1 MICPNLSDPKIKEQF
16 TKLENLHPNLAYYL
30 WDKYE
35 GEVPAKYYNIPSTGL
50 FQEPIFQT
58 SSNQP
63 TEAIIASEKTIR
75 DLAARMSDRIGIP
88 VRFES
93 DRTKQYKGKLDYDAA
108 VINLAYATLD
118 TPIHEILGHPIIR
131 AIKGN
136 GQLYQNLLKELEYG
150 KGKEVLDRIKRDYVY
165 KEEGYETYTVTAQD
179 HKNGKFLEAEI
190 GEKFSLAKRYTLEE
204 QQEEAI
210 VELLG
215 LYTAEKL
222 DKVKDG
228 KLISLLK
235 RLLKEIKAFMK
246 DLLGQREVEID
257 KLPDNMTIG
266 DLSDLLAYSNSKLIL
281 PGMEVIY
288 TTPDNQQF
296 KTYGEA
302 SKHISDLA
310 KSVEDV
316 DLSNIKVQKEKVD
329 SVDEILIDRF
339 EIRYVGRF
347 PSYYVK
353 IDGKWHEKE
362 EYTPEYSGDPGIAY
376 YPISDD
382 KILSL
387 FNSPEQIGVSKSG
400 VNILGFIQR
409 NKEYEQSKEII
420 EEYKKVNNIQYNPE
434 EVYSRGQGFYSA
446 FGAYS
451 DLDVDLMMQNL
462 LQHIEDNEK
471 AGGKFAISAFTKP
484 VDKTIRRIEKS
495 GLNYIIYPKS
505 EDILWAAN
513 TDVHSGS
520 VWDASEKINKDKKSE
535 LLGVSYTKY
544 PSLINVD
551 NIQPNLASII
561 DNLAHHHNE
570 LGIQL
575 TGNNFRLEI
584 NKEVI
589 DETDGKEYYKIKA
602 WVDKINSILD
612 QKYGKLN
619 KPKIETIRNFIG
631 LSVNYKGDDTF
642 KTVNS
647 YDSDIFKLY
656 DISNGKET
664 IKGLKSNEFDFID
677 RPTMGIQPTQT
688 KKTLKESI
696 ESVKDKIIVQDVI
709 FGNPFKVYN
718 REFRFEYFV
727 NENRFELNELER
739 LVEGGQPRRTNRI
752 SVEESKN
759 LGITQDFINNQKKEL
774 KNKVNKEKEYTSQA
788 IINTKITKLKEVA
801 KKYPR
806 SLIRSEVKPIVT
818 PSITSYTVIE
828 FDDLPFQRIPSAM
841 YSKETEKQIISKYVQ
856 QEKVKDLILD
866 LINNPEYI
874 NLEPAKKSKYI
885 QKAIFNKEIRPL
897 ESRKSV
903 TIVDGYRVILKPT
916 EKTFRGATKQEQY
929 KNFKGYAYSLANN
942 LNKTYAFTYEP
953 VIAKLESLNNG
964 SYELVLQVQ
973 NRYYDNLI
981 KIIDAIEIEALDA
994 EVEAMQALEL
1004 FANIHDEY
1012 LQLMKE
1018 SNTMIVDGEALPFDG
1033 QWFDSR
1039 FHTALAVNNP
1049 EFEKFGKVISF
1060 LSTKFKGSTW
1070 SYNPYLD
1077 QIAKINLSTGEI
1089 MFNPNLMSSE
1099 TPWHEFGHILV
1110 RSIRQNNP
1118 ELFKELK
1125 KEIED
1130 LHKDNP
1136 ISSSY
1141 AIVKALYPE
1150 YGLSDSFWEEVITTE
1165 LGKQADVEY
1174 RNRDSK
1180 TIWQKIYDYF
1190 KELFSFEVNEKTN
1203 MGNLVDSL
1211 LSKEEVDLI
1220 EKQYNPELVDYMFS
1234 RHTSEDRGRMLKEAI
1249 ELLPTNEQQTF
1260 GEKIKTLAEKITD
1273 KDLNAIRFSTQ
1284 KLRLQGESK
1293 LLQESA
1299 NSLDRIKDL
1308 VTKEDIAEA
1317 YYELANYISTSN
1329 VHLRNVAQRIRENKQ
1344 NEELAPQIKLSALYF
1359 ANQQAE
1365 AFERQINE
1373 LRNMFSESAQKAI
1386 DSINTE
1392 QRQLRNNNIVFYNIK
1407 VIEDTIGII
1416 KREVD
1421 REALVP
1427 LSEELYSAIEK
1438 GMDDLRFELN
1448 EQIEKVKKEKISDLS
1463 KKQKIKEIE
1472 KRLAELPKGPEDIKK
1487 LLSDPN
1493 SKNNWFR
1500 QSFDSAFLTDT
1511 PTVRIVADY
1520 ILKGMQGVMP
1530 ELQKMNNR
1538 IQEIQERIN
1547 KDNKEVF
1554 GAIIDRKKMYKNYVR
1569 EVEYFYVEEN
1579 ELKSITVYALNTQT
1593 DTVALQNEIT
1603 KLKFELSKAT
1613 EESKKLELT
1622 KKINDF
1628 YKNYTERP
1636 FTDEYYEVSESLP
1649 EDIAIARNQIYS
1661 KINSLRE
1668 QIGIGNF
1675 DGNSLNDVLLI
1686 QDIKDLQSELD
1697 NMERLYDI
1705 KGNKKTG
1712 KALQDA
1718 EAIIKWKLDKR
1729 AKELVSYEL
1738 TEASRQAFDI
1748 EFKKQFDAYQFNL
1761 SKATTEEERKAAQEA
1776 FDAWSSINV
1785 RTTYKQEFYDK
1796 RQSVLDAIS
1805 YYLGDRGNLTKK
1817 YEELFNVLK
1826 GQKDT
1831 SGVYMP
1837 SNYSKE
1843 IIDRSK
1849 KIEEEIEEIKQLVK
1863 KDSKL
1868 DSETK
1873 AKLAPLFKM
1882 LDDLQSTAVSSYYT
1896 ETKETIQNELRSEIV
1911 AQNPTISEEELNR
1924 QVHQKYVTSQWYKDN
1939 HIIKNRW
1946 DDDSQTMV
1954 QVFEPI
1960 FVWRVTRPNNP
1971 DYVEKNQ
1978 PGFTWYRSVV
1988 NPKFKNENYKQ
1999 GQVQFKE
2006 VTSGPYYNKNYD
2018 SLTDNQKSIV
2028 NDLRAIHLENQKGL
2042 YAKDRLGDVIP
2053 GQLKT
2058 GNDRFVD
2065 TIKFRANSFSSL
2077 WTNVKTRWQGRNQQ
2091 NANIEE
2097 GYGEQESD
2105 FLQKEHGT
2113 DNLSK
2118 SRKIFMRFAKP
2129 LDVSKQS
2136 YDILG
2141 AIANYGGSS
2150 HQFRALRKMQA
2161 VVLSASEKTTA
2172 EVDKVQIN
2180 NMIESLFYGQ
2190 SIKGKGKLAKSFNAI
2205 SRMATAAAG
2214 RKSLGYNLLAIPQ
2227 NLVTG
2232 LKQNLINIVS
2242 HGITLNSLRKGT
2254 VDATMA
2260 SKDFFLYHGQL
2271 GKKPMSLQLLD
2282 YFGVEQKESF
2292 FQGLNVTNTGFRK
2305 YGSVWSIV
2313 NTIREYTE
2321 FEIAAQVGFAY
2332 MNQYRV
2338 KLKDSDQT
2346 IPLKDAFEL
2355 KDGTL
2360 QVRPDIETGKDFDN
2374 IVQYVRN
2381 KIYVAT
2387 RRSQGIY
2394 DSMSQPELNRYTL
2407 GKLMLFLKKWVL
2419 NDVKSIYGRSTIHY
2433 GAGFETEGSWSAF
2446 AQLISDAYAYNGN
2459 IFAAYRTSSQ
2469 AVKGGVVKGTLNAVV
2484 WYALVNTL
2492 IGLQKATDCEEDGE
2506 ADWAD
2511 YACYFMKRI
2520 INEVEGAFT
2529 LWGMNETVYTYYIE
2543 QSNGVSFPDKLFG
2556 ALSGPVG
2563 ILGRYFS
2570 DFDKFASLDPYYRR
2584 TQSKKVDWDKTHP
2597 FLAGKPALA
2606 VGAIEYLGLRGL
2618 AIDPKSMEFNN
2629 RRINDYMPK
2638 TYSSNLLTRFKKD
2651 HELEKMS
2658 SRLPLQKLERQFKK
2672 QYNELKSKLEEYKD
2686 LNKDP
2691 EKIIKKI
2698 NNLRANYS
2706 TQYNRIR
2713 NLGNVWE
2720 EQQLPFAPKVS
2731 IMGNISDKK
2740 IEKIN
2745 EDDLD
2750 K

>member
-1 MICPNLSDPKIKEQF
+1 MICPNLSDPKIKAQF
-16 TKLENLHPNLAYYL
+16 TRLENLHPNLAYYL

-35 GEVPAKYYNIPSTGL
+35 GEVPPKYYNTP
-50 FQEPIFQT
+50 
-58 SSNQP
+58 NQVK
-63 TEAIIASEKTIR
+63 EGVSEI
-75 DLAARMSDRIGIP
+75 
-88 VRFES
+88 FES
-93 DRTKQYKGKLDYDAA
+93 SPELASIGTPQQYSQYLDSIFPD
-108 VINLAYATLD
+108 
-118 TPIHEILGHPIIR
+118 
-131 AIKGN
+131 
-136 GQLYQNLLKELEYG
+136 
-150 KGKEVLDRIKRDYVY
+150 
-165 KEEGYETYTVTAQD
+165 
-179 HKNGKFLEAEI
+179 
-190 GEKFSLAKRYTLEE
+190 S
-204 QQEEAI
+204 
-210 VELLG
+210 
-215 LYTAEKL
+215 
-222 DKVKDG
+222 KVKDIVYHGTEDNFDKFDIKFFG
-228 KLISLLK
+228 KN
-235 RLLKEIKAFMK
+235 
-246 DLLGQREVEID
+246 DY
-257 KLPDNMTIG
+257 G
-266 DLSDLLAYSNSKLIL
+266 DL
-281 PGMEVIY
+281 
-288 TTPDNQQF
+288 
-296 KTYGEA
+296 
-302 SKHISDLA
+302 
-310 KSVEDV
+310 
-316 DLSNIKVQKEKVD
+316 
-329 SVDEILIDRF
+329 
-339 EIRYVGRF
+339 
-347 PSYYVK
+347 
-353 IDGKWHEKE
+353 GK
-362 EYTPEYSGDPGIAY
+362 
-376 YPISDD
+376 
-382 KILSL
+382 
-387 FNSPEQIGVSKSG
+387 
-400 VNILGFIQR
+400 
-409 NKEYEQSKEII
+409 
-420 EEYKKVNNIQYNPE
+420 
-434 EVYSRGQGFYSA
+434 GFYFA
-446 FGAYS
+446 FDKAS
-451 DLDVDLMMQNL
+451 IFNEPIVVKAIVND
-462 LQHIEDNEK
+462 IEAK
-471 AGGKFAISAFTKP
+471 ISP
-484 VDKTIRRIEKS
+484 GYEIMI
-495 GLNYIIYPKS
+495 PKS
-505 EDILWAAN
+505 EQIHILGNKQDIE
-513 TDVHSGS
+513 GF
-520 VWDASEKINKDKKSE
+520 KK
-535 LLGVSYTKY
+535 
-544 PSLINVD
+544 
-551 NIQPNLASII
+551 
-561 DNLAHHHNE
+561 
-570 LGIQL
+570 
-575 TGNNFRLEI
+575 
-584 NKEVI
+584 
-589 DETDGKEYYKIKA
+589 
-602 WVDKINSILD
+602 
-612 QKYGKLN
+612 
-619 KPKIETIRNFIG
+619 
-631 LSVNYKGDDTF
+631 
-642 KTVNS
+642 
-647 YDSDIFKLY
+647 
-656 DISNGKET
+656 
-664 IKGLKSNEFDFID
+664 
-677 RPTMGIQPTQT
+677 
-688 KKTLKESI
+688 
-696 ESVKDKIIVQDVI
+696 
-709 FGNPFKVYN
+709 
-718 REFRFEYFV
+718 FV
-727 NENRFELNELER
+727 N
-739 LVEGGQPRRTNRI
+739 Q
-752 SVEESKN
+752 
-759 LGITQDFINNQKKEL
+759 QM
-774 KNKVNKEKEYTSQA
+774 
-788 IINTKITKLKEVA
+788 
-801 KKYPR
+801 
-806 SLIRSEVKPIVT
+806 
-818 PSITSYTVIE
+818 PST
-828 FDDLPFQRIPSAM
+828 M
-841 YSKETEKQIISKYVQ
+841 YSKEVQDQVISKYLQ
-856 QEKVKDLILD
+856 QEKVKDLVSELLD
-866 LINNPEYI
+866 NVEYNELNPADKANYIKKLI
-874 NLEPAKKSKYI
+874 
-885 QKAIFNKEIRPL
+885 FDKEIRPL

-916 EKTFRGATKQEQY
+916 DKTSRGNTKDKAY
-929 KNFKGYAYSLANN
+929 KNFMGYAYAIATN
-942 LNKTYAFTYEP
+942 LNKTYAFTSEP
-953 VIAKLESLNNG
+953 ATAKLEDLG
-964 SYELVLQVQ
+964 DGTYELNLRV
-973 NRYYDNLI
+973 NSRYYDNLV
-981 KIIDAIEIEALDA
+981 KFVDDVQKEALAA
-994 EVEAMQALEL
+994 EIEAMQALEI
-1004 FANIHDEY
+1004 FANMDVDF
-1012 LQLMKE
+1012 LNLMKE
-1018 SNTMIVDGEALPFDG
+1018 SNTIVIDGEPLPFDG

-1039 FHTALAVNNP
+1039 FHTGLAVNNP
-1049 EFEKFGKVISF
+1049 QFEKFSKVINF
-1060 LSTKFKGSTW
+1060 LSTKFKGTTW

-1077 QIAKINLSTGEI
+1077 QVAKVNLSTGEI

-1118 ELFKELK
+1118 ELFNELK

-1174 RNRDSK
+1174 RNKDSK

-1190 KELFSFEVNEKTN
+1190 KNLFSFEVNEKTN
-1203 MGNLVDSL
+1203 IGNLVDSL
-1211 LSKEEVDLI
+1211 LSKQEVDLI
-1220 EKQYNPELVDYMFS
+1220 ERQYNPEFAQYMFS
-1234 RHTSEDRGRMLKEAI
+1234 RFTSEDKGRMLKEAI
-1249 ELLPTNEQQTF
+1249 ELLPTDEQQTF

-1299 NSLDRIKDL
+1299 NSLDKIKDL

-1317 YYELANYISTSN
+1317 YYELANYLSTSN

-1373 LRNMFSESAQKAI
+1373 LKSMFSESAQETI

-1392 QRQLRNNNIVFYNIK
+1392 QRQLRNSNVVFYNIK

-1416 KREVD
+1416 KREAD
-1421 REALVP
+1421 RGSLVP

-1448 EQIEKVKKEKISDLS
+1448 DQIEKVKKEKISDLS

-1493 SKNNWFR
+1493 SNNNWFR

-1547 KDNKEVF
+1547 KDNKDTS
-1554 GAIIDRKKMYKNYVR
+1554 GAVIDRKKMYRNYVR

-1579 ELKSITVYALNTQT
+1579 ELKNITVYALNTQT

-1603 KLKFELSKAT
+1603 KLKFALSQAT
-1613 EESKKLELT
+1613 EESEKLELT

-1649 EDIAIARNQIYS
+1649 EDIATARNQIYS

-1686 QDIKDLQSELD
+1686 QDIKDLQSEID
-1697 NMERLYDI
+1697 NMERLYDV

-1718 EAIIKWKLDKR
+1718 EAILKWKQDKR

-1738 TEASRQAFDI
+1738 TDASKQAFEI
-1748 EFKKQFDAYQFNL
+1748 EYKKQFEAYQNNL
-1761 SKATTEEERKAAQEA
+1761 SKATTDDERRAAQEA

-1785 RTTYKQEFYDK
+1785 KTTYKQEFYDK
-1796 RQSVLDAIS
+1796 RQRILDGIS
-1805 YYLGDRGNLTKK
+1805 YYLKGRGDISKE
-1817 YEELFNVLK
+1817 YEELFNILK

-1831 SGVYMP
+1831 SGVYIP

-1843 IIDRSK
+1843 LIAKSK
-1849 KIEEEIEEIKQLVK
+1849 EVEQRIENIKQLMK
-1863 KDSKL
+1863 EGSPL
-1868 DSETK
+1868 APEIK
-1873 AKLAPLFKM
+1873 AKLLPLFKM
-1882 LDDLQSTAVSSYYT
+1882 LDELQSTAVSSYYT

-1911 AQNPTISEEELNR
+1911 SKNPNISEEELNR
-1924 QVHQKYVTSQWYKDN
+1924 QIHQQYINSQWYKDN

-1946 DDDSQTMV
+1946 DNDAQIMV
-1954 QVFEPI
+1954 QVYEPL

-1978 PGFTWYRSVV
+1978 PGFNWYRAIV

-1999 GQVQFKE
+1999 GQIQFKE

-2065 TIKFRANSFSSL
+2065 TIKFRDNPFSSL
-2077 WTNVKTRWQGRNQQ
+2077 WTNVKTWWQGKNQQ

-2097 GYGEQESD
+2097 GYGEQESE

-2118 SRKIFMRFAKP
+2118 NRKIFMRFAKP

-2190 SIKGKGKLAKSFNAI
+2190 SLKGKGKVAKGFNAI

-2214 RKSLGYNLLAIPQ
+2214 RKSLGYNLISIPQ

-2232 LKQNLINIVS
+2232 LKQNLINVVS
-2242 HGITLNSLRKGT
+2242 HGITLSSLRKGT

-2271 GKKPMSLQLLD
+2271 GNKPKSLQLLD
-2282 YFGVEQKESF
+2282 YFGVEQKDSF
-2292 FQGLNVTNTGFRK
+2292 FQGSKVTNTGFRK
-2305 YGSVWSIV
+2305 YGSIWRTV

-2321 FEIAAQVGFAY
+2321 FEIGAQVGFAY
-2332 MNQYRV
+2332 LNQYRV

-2346 IPLKDAFEL
+2346 ISLKDAFEI
-2355 KDGTL
+2355 KDGVL
-2360 QVRPDIETGKDFDN
+2360 QPRPDVEIGQDFDN

-2381 KIYVAT
+2381 KIFVAV

-2394 DSMSQPELNRYTL
+2394 DSMSQPELNRYTI

-2419 NDVKSIYGRSTIHY
+2419 GDVKSIYGRSTIHY

-2446 AQLISDAYAYNGN
+2446 AQLIKDAYSYNGN
-2459 IFAAYRTSSQ
+2459 IFAAYRTSSE
-2469 AVKGGVVKGTLNAVV
+2469 AVKGGVVKSTLNAAI
-2484 WYALVNTL
+2484 WYAMVNTL
-2492 IGLQKATDCEEDGE
+2492 IGLQRATNCEEDGE

-2543 QSNGVSFPDKLFG
+2543 QSNGISIADKLFG

-2570 DFDKFASLDPYYRR
+2570 DFDKFASFDPYYRWN
-2584 TQSKKVDWDKTHP
+2584 QSKVDWDKTHP

-2606 VGAIEYLGLRGL
+2606 VGAIEYLGLRGGDITPD
-2618 AIDPKSMEFNN
+2618 AMEFNN

-2638 TYSSNLLTRFKKD
+2638 TYSTNLETRFKKD
-2651 HELEKMS
+2651 YELEKMS
-2658 SRLPLQKLERQFKK
+2658 SRLPIPKLKRQFEK
-2672 QYNELKSKLEEYKD
+2672 QIKILREK
-2686 LNKDP
+2686 
-2691 EKIIKKI
+2691 EKINRSLGKDNTETKEKI
-2698 NNLRANYS
+2698 SNLITNYRAK
-2706 TQYNRIR
+2706 RREI
-2713 NLGNVWE
+2713 LDKGNVWDK
-2720 EQQLPFAPKVS
+2720 QQFPFVPKVS
-2731 IMGNISDKK
+2731 IMGDVSDKK
-2740 IEKIN
+2740 IEKLN

-2750 K
+2750 N